1 MGGEWSVVLVGVMGD
16 SKARPG
22 FGSWIS
28 YYFFGQE
35 KQIVMTELY
44 LSSPS
49 QAEPVG
55 RLANFPN
62 NIQIK
67 RL

>member
-1 MGGEWSVVLVGVMGD
+1 MGD